1 MRDPSAAGR
10 VARYDIVDERG
21 VFVGY
26 CSVSVVVD
34 VVCNVDDDSEVKDEA
49 LKMDVENKLQE
60 GRRTNRPFQL
70 FSKVRHTALISSSR
84 RFLFGEFLA
93 SRQRL
98 RPIRNWLVSDS
109 ECSKTSKFVG
119 WGRSACK

>member
-34 VVCNVDDDSEVKDEA
+34 VANNVDDDSEVKM
-49 LKMDVENKLQE
+49 KMDVESKLQE

-70 FSKVRHTALISSSR
+70 FSKVRHPALMSSSR

-93 SRQRL
+93 SRLRL

-109 ECSKTSKFVG
+109 ECSKASKG
-119 WGRSACK
+119 